1 MEQSTLLHSL
11 EHFLTHRVS
20 PAQLCQAFFV
30 LAAAGVLAVAATPE
44 SARRL
49 MLEYGPRQQGKP
61 PAPPAPPSTE
71 NATSKAEATGT
82 AVLGSHSSS
91 SGHFTKLVA
100 WFTSVGKVPHS
111 WFKHFYILSVCS
123 SLFWA
128 AQYMSDGTVITL
140 MARAQAK
147 SLKSSMTTN
156 QAMLTWLLMLM
167 QGCRRLF
174 ECFAILRPSTSKMW
188 IVHWVLGM
196 AYYACINVSVWIEAS
211 PSLLQPG
218 EIPFT
223 LRQKQPSANEVV
235 GTLLFLVAWIMQ
247 YRCHKYLAGLKKYS
261 LPEDGMF
268 RYLICPHYTCECMLY
283 LSLAIT
289 AAPEGRLFNQTI
301 ICGLMFVATNLGV
314 TAGDTRKWY
323 AEKFGQNSIQQRWNM
338 VPLVY

>member
-1 MEQSTLLHSL
+1 MEEGGGALLPPLLHSL

-49 MLEYGPRQQGKP
+49 LLEYGPRQAKTPP
-61 PAPPAPPSTE
+61 PAAAGV
-71 NATSKAEATGT
+71 ATSKAA
-82 AVLGSHSSS
+82 SSS
-91 SGHFTKLVA
+91 HFTELIA
-100 WFTSVGKVPHS
+100 WFTSMGNIPHS

-128 AQYMSDGTVITL
+128 AQYLSNGVIITFL
-140 MARAQAK
+140 AQAQAEN
-147 SLKSSMTTN
+147 LKTSMTTN
-156 QAMLTWLLMLM
+156 QAVLTWLLMFM

-174 ECFAILRPSTSKMW
+174 ECFAVLRPSASKMW

-196 AYYACINVSVWIEAS
+196 AYYACMNVSVWIEAS
-211 PSLLQPG
+211 TSLLQTG
-218 EIPFT
+218 KLSFEFE
-223 LRQKQPSANEVV
+223 QPSPNEAI

-247 YRCHKYLAGLKKYS
+247 YRCHKYLASLKKYS

-268 RYLICPHYTCECMLY
+268 AYLICPHYTCECLLY

-289 AAPEGRLFNQTI
+289 AAPTGQLYNRTI
-301 ICGLMFVATNLGV
+301 ICGLLFVSTNLGV

-323 AEKFGQNSIQQRWNM
+323 AEKFGQDRIQHRWNM